1 MSSVDMVLA
10 YCAAF
15 DSCATLPT
23 AGSFS
28 LNVAH
33 IARPFSVLV
42 HSFTPMTA
50 ASSTSAALY
59 YYAGSV
65 SEGATT
71 EYRLVVSK
79 GSAPASSMVYDGSSV
94 ALTLQSRTA
103 ATANGGTVTAPND
116 PWQDVEDNVSY
127 TVLNLSGSDEDAA
140 AIEGSAY
147 YRPQAAGT
155 CRFTASLGG
164 VQVATAQLEVARA
177 DITIAPAWEGMEDE
191 TVPAELDD
199 I

>member
-1 MSSVDMVLA
+1 MYMP
-10 YCAAF
+10 CET
-15 DSCATLPT
+15 CLPT
-23 AGSFS
+23 S
-28 LNVAH
+28 
-33 IARPFSVLV
+33 RR
-42 HSFTPMTA
+42 
-50 ASSTSAALY
+50 Y

-65 SEGATT
+65 SEGTTT

-103 ATANGGTVTAPND
+103 ATANGGTVTAPSD
-116 PWQDVEDNVSY
+116 PWRDVTGDVSY

-140 AIEGSAY
+140 AIEGNAY

-155 CRFTASLGG
+155 YRFTASLGG
-164 VQVATAQLEVARA
+164 VQVATAQLEVTRA
-177 DITIAPAWEGMEDE
+177 EITIAPAWEGMEDE

-199 I
+199 IQLPQAVDF